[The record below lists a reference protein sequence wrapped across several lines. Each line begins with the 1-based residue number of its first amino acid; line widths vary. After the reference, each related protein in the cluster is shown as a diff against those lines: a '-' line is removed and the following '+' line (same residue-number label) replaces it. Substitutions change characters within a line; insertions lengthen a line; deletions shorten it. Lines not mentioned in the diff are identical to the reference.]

1 MTVTPQSIISR
12 NRELGFFVLVLTLI
26 NLPLLSGHVWETL
39 LFVPSR
45 VAAGDW
51 WRVLTS
57 PFAHVGLY
65 HLALDAG
72 AFLLLY
78 RSLQEPSRAQRLAVV
93 AACAVGSLL
102 AALPQLLPD
111 RSLCGLSGIDHGLL
125 AYAALELTTDREK
138 PLVRAGLASLL
149 IVLAKAAYE
158 AVAGHVLFAG
168 WHLGDVASPVAV
180 CHAGGVL
187 GGLAAYGWMRLKR
200 KRPEVRGLCVPGEGQ
215 ASACPDEQTL
225 IPPCFRARHA
235 SDSHS
240 QPTAVETISTSSA
253 KSVFVNNEVML

>member
-1 MTVTPQSIISR
+1 MKTRST
-12 NRELGFFVLVLTLI
+12 ELWCFALLI
-26 NLPLLSGHVWETL
+26 ALANLPLLSGHVWEPL

-51 WRVLTS
+51 WRVLTA

-65 HLALDAG
+65 HLVLDAG

-78 RSLQEPSRAQRLAVV
+78 RSLQEPSRARRLAVV
-93 AACAVGSLL
+93 AACAAGSLL

-125 AYAALELTTDREK
+125 AYAALELTADLEK
-138 PLVRAGLASLL
+138 PLVRTGLASLL

-158 AVAGHVLFAG
+158 AAAGHVLFAG

-187 GGLAAYGWMRLKR
+187 GGLAAYGWMRLNLRLKQSR
-200 KRPEVRGLCVPGEGQ
+200 LPVRNLF
-215 ASACPDEQTL
+215 SLTM
-225 IPPCFRARHA
+225 R
-235 SDSHS
+235 
-240 QPTAVETISTSSA
+240 
-253 KSVFVNNEVML
+253 